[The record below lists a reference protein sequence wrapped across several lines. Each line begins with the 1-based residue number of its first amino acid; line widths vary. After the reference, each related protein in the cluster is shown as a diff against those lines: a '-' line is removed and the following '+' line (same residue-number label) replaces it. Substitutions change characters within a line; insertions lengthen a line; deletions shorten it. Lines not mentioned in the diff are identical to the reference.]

1 MRRRRGLSAWR
12 SELELRRSVRDL
24 LRELDLHPPL
34 DVTQLCEE
42 LGQRRNRPIR
52 LVPWPLPAPGAFGL
66 WIATADTD
74 WILYQRDTTTGHQEH
89 IILHEVGHLISGHA
103 SNEADDDIWTQ
114 LFPDIPPEIVRR
126 ALRRDGYAPAAEH
139 EAEMVATVIKE
150 WAELLHRL
158 EAPPDRTSDASTRIG
173 RAFDDHQGWL

>member
-1 MRRRRGLSAWR
+1 M
-12 SELELRRSVRDL
+12 
-24 LRELDLHPPL
+24 
-34 DVTQLCEE
+34 
-42 LGQRRNRPIR
+42 
-52 LVPWPLPAPGAFGL
+52 